1 MTHGTHKV
9 VCHVN
14 GSYVVYTNASHPS
27 GHSCPRNLES
37 ICWGVVQNTVVRMLR
52 RIQDIC
58 VHVTENETM
67 AMCRKQVRMEI
78 YDNWGGSIATTI
90 ATLTVT

>member
-14 GSYVVYTNASHPS
+14 GSYVVYTNAPHPS
-27 GHSCPRNLES
+27 GRSCHRNLES

-58 VHVTENETM
+58 VHVTENEIM
-67 AMCRKQVRMEI
+67 AMCRKQVRLEI
-78 YDNWGGSIATTI
+78 YDNWGGP
-90 ATLTVT
+90 